1 MVRSLSNFRKL
12 NKIIF
17 GKAIIIMKIQDMMLN
32 IHLNRFTCPTCVKT
46 TCSTKLTDL
55 EFGPV
60 LGL

>member
-17 GKAIIIMKIQDMMLN
+17 GKTIVIMKVQDIMLN

-46 TCSTKLTDL
+46 PYSTKLTDF